1 MQISIPYPRW
11 ISGFLFAACT
21 ISILPAFAAVAAKEA
36 PYIDSQA
43 IKDRFAGVT
52 AADMDMLR
60 SKKILFM
67 SRSFGLNTVQ
77 GLGLLAK
84 QDKKYDLLS
93 SYKWFGSQM
102 DSSPPPD
109 IYTKFNFVHCNA
121 PGWPMSQRLDALD
134 KLMRS
139 EPYHFG
145 KTVDVAFLYYEDASP
160 NNFDYY
166 AKKLDA
172 LQADFP
178 NVKIIYACSG
188 FHGPQF
194 GDRNEQA
201 QAFSEKVR
209 AHYKGVA
216 PVFDMGKILS
226 DDFRVGHVFCP
237 EYSKDPTGGHPNL
250 PDGEMILAKGFI
262 LTLVEALRAHP

>member
-1 MQISIPYPRW
+1 MITRFV
-11 ISGFLFAACT
+11 FLTAVLLG
-21 ISILPAFAAVAAKEA
+21 IGAFQTAWAEDSTSA
-36 PYIDSQA
+36 PLYVDSKA
-43 IKDRFAGVT
+43 IKDRFASVT
-52 AADMDMLR
+52 SEDMDMLR

-84 QDKKYDLLS
+84 QDKKYDLLA
-93 SYKWFGSQM
+93 SYKRVGFGGAG
-102 DSSPPPD
+102 DPPVPSD
-109 IYTKFNFVHCNA
+109 IFAHFNFVHWGA
-121 PGWPMSQRLDALD
+121 AGWPMSKRLDDLD
-134 KLMRS
+134 NLMRN
-139 EPYHFG
+139 EPYNFG

-160 NNFDYY
+160 KNFDYY

-178 NVKIIYACSG
+178 KVKIIYACSG

-194 GDRNEQA
+194 AERNEQA
-201 QAFSEKVR
+201 QAFSEQVR
-209 AHYKGVA
+209 ARYKGVA
-216 PVFDMGKILS
+216 PLFDMGKILS